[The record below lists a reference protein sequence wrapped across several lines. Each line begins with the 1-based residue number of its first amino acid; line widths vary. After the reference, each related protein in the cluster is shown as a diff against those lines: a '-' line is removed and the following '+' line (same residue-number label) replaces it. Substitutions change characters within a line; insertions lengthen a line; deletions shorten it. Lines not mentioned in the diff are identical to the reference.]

1 MRAFIYRVFRNNHE
15 RTALINKNIFFSLV
29 LKGGSVLITLLMVPL
44 TINYVNP
51 VQYGIWLT
59 IGTIVYWFTVLD
71 IGLGN
76 GLKNE
81 IAYSLAINDESK
93 IKSYVS
99 TTYAVLSLISLAVFF
114 IFYVG
119 SSFFNWNKILN
130 VPEGLGYDIRQ
141 ILMIVIGFFCF
152 EFILQLVNVVLG
164 ATQQVFKSS
173 VILFLGQLIGLVT
186 IYILTLTVPGSL
198 KVLVFALAGAPVVAL
213 LIASIYLYSKELRKF
228 APSVRSIDFS
238 HSKKLLNI
246 GGIFFLLQIGAM
258 VLIHS
263 NNFIISRVLGPE
275 SVTVYNIAF
284 RLFSVLSMLFAI
296 IIMPYWSAF
305 TDAYAKKDFDWIR
318 SNIKK
323 IRMIWLTL
331 VLLGLLIFIYSA
343 KLYKVW
349 INNSVQVPTALSLV
363 MLFYMA
369 AFMWHTLHVYFMN
382 GVGKVRL
389 QLVVLIAGITVGVPL
404 IVYFGKL
411 YGLIGVVGTNAVL
424 FSVMGVVYT
433 IQFKKIMNGTATGI
447 WDR

>member
-1 MRAFIYRVFRNNHE
+1 MRAFIYRVFRSNHE

-29 LKGGSVLITLLMVPL
+29 LKGGSVLMTLLMVPL
-44 TINYVNP
+44 TINYINP

-81 IAYSLAINDESK
+81 IAYSLALNDESK
-93 IKSYVS
+93 LKTYVS
-99 TTYAVLSLISLAVFF
+99 TTYAALSLISLLLFVVFYF
-114 IFYVG
+114 V

-130 VPEGLGYDIRQ
+130 VPDSLGYDVRQ
-141 ILMIVIGFFCF
+141 ILLIVIGFFCF
-152 EFILQLVNVVLG
+152 EFILQLINAVLS

-173 VILFLGQLIGLVT
+173 MILFLGQLIGLIT
-186 IYILTLTVPGSL
+186 IYILTLTVPGTL
-198 KVLVFALAGAPVVAL
+198 RILVFALAGAPVAAL
-213 LIASIYLYSKELRKF
+213 LIASIFLYSKELKKF
-228 APSVRSIDFS
+228 APSFRNIDFRY
-238 HSKKLLNI
+238 SKKLLNV
-246 GGIFFLLQIGAM
+246 GGTFFLLQIGAM

-305 TDAYAKKDFDWIR
+305 TDAYAKKDFDWIKA
-318 SNIKK
+318 NIKK
-323 IRMIWLTL
+323 IRTIWLML

-343 KLYKVW
+343 RIYKIW
-349 INNSVQVPTALSLV
+349 INNSVQVPVALSLA
-363 MLFYMA
+363 MFIYMA
-369 AFMWHTLHVYFMN
+369 AYMWHTLHTYFLN
-382 GVGKVRL
+382 GIGKIRL
-389 QLVVLIAGITVGVPL
+389 QLFVLLTGLAIGIPC
-404 IVYFGKL
+404 IFYFGKI
-411 YGLIGVVGTNAVL
+411 YGLVGVVAVNSVL
-424 FSVMGVVYT
+424 FAVMGGIYT
-433 IQFKKIMNGTATGI
+433 IQFKKIINGTAKSI

>member
-15 RTALINKNIFFSLV
+15 RTALINKNIFFSLL
-29 LKGGSVLITLLMVPL
+29 LKGGSVLMTLLMVPL

-81 IAYSLAINDESK
+81 IAYSLAVNDESK
-93 IKSYVS
+93 IKTYVS
-99 TTYAVLSLISLAVFF
+99 TTYAVLFFISLALFFVFYF
-114 IFYVG
+114 V

-130 VPEGLGYDIRQ
+130 VPDSLGYDVRQ
-141 ILMIVIGFFCF
+141 ILVIVIGFFCF
-152 EFILQLVNVVLG
+152 EFILQLINAVLS

-173 VILFLGQLIGLVT
+173 MILFLGQLIGL
-186 IYILTLTVPGSL
+186 IAIFILTQTVPGSL
-198 KVLVFALAGAPVVAL
+198 RVLVFALAGAPVVAL
-213 LIASIYLYSKELRKF
+213 LLASVYLYNKELKKF
-228 APSVRSIDFS
+228 APSFRHIDFS

-246 GGIFFLLQIGAM
+246 GGTFFLLQIGAM

-305 TDAYAKKDFDWIR
+305 TDAYAKKDFEWIKA
-318 SNIKK
+318 NIKK
-323 IRMIWLTL
+323 IRAIWLTL
-331 VLLGLLIFIYSA
+331 VLLGLVIFVYSA
-343 KLYKVW
+343 RLYKVW
-349 INNSVQVPTALSLV
+349 INNSVQVPAALSLI
-363 MLFYMA
+363 MLVYMA
-369 AFMWHTLHVYFMN
+369 AYMWHTLHVYFLN
-382 GVGKVRL
+382 GIGKIRL
-389 QLVVLIAGITVGVPL
+389 QLFVLLGGLAAGLPAIL
-404 IVYFGKL
+404 YFGKI
-411 YGLIGVVGTNAVL
+411 YGLIGVVASNAVL
-424 FSVMGVVYT
+424 FTVMGAIYT
-433 IQFKKIMNGTATGI
+433 VQFKKIITATAKGI